1 MVGEN
6 YIFIFMS
13 KFESGRG
20 NPTINE
26 AVLEITA
33 MLGDLAVTGAGDTER
48 ESLTD
53 LIAKVGEG
61 KITPEEG
68 LLMARTLM
76 SGRQDYH

>member
-1 MVGEN
+1 
-6 YIFIFMS
+6 MS

-68 LLMARTLM
+68 LVRARTLM